1 MRIHKDINNLPVF
14 KQAVITIG
22 SFDGVHLG
30 HKKLINKVNRL
41 AKSTGGESVLITFDP
56 HPRQIVFPG
65 DDFQLLS
72 TIEEKIIL
80 LEKLEVD
87 HLVIVP
93 FTVTFSQLSADEYIE
108 MFLVKLFK
116 PRYIVIGYDHRF
128 GLSRQGDIHFLK
140 WHGAKFGYEVI
151 DIEKQEIEEIAI
163 SSTKI
168 RKALQQGDIKQA
180 NLLSQDYFILS
191 GEVVHGDKMGRKL
204 GFPTANL
211 QISDKHKL
219 IPSDGIY
226 AVWVH
231 IDNTQYEGML
241 YIGHR
246 PSIDSKHSLRI
257 EVNIFDFDK
266 DIYGK
271 KIRILLVDFLRSD
284 QQMDS
289 LDKLSKIISEDKIH
303 AKAVLAQVDKIQPKK
318 INPEIAIVILNYNGK
333 EWLAQFLPSVIKHK
347 IDNAKIIIADNFST
361 DDSISF
367 LNKNFGN
374 DIDIITLSKN
384 TGYAGGYNE
393 ALKMIRADYFLL
405 LNSDVSVTENWMTP
419 LLEVMEADYDVAVC
433 QPKILSFNEP
443 TKFEYAGGAGGW
455 IDILGYPFCK
465 GRVLGQI
472 ENDLGQ
478 YDYPSEIFW
487 ASGAAFMIRAPLFK
501 AIGGFDASY
510 FAHMEEID
518 LCWRVKRAGFKV
530 MVVPDSV
537 IYHVGGGTLDY
548 DSPKKVY
555 LNFRNSLYTLMKNEP
570 FTRLFWKIPARFI
583 LDGFAAILYLV
594 TKDRHFV
601 MSILK
606 AHLSFYKNFRRVLQ
620 KRAEGNSLV
629 RALRTKDRNTLV
641 GRYSKL
647 IVLDYYLFNKK
658 TFKEIIQ
665 NENEH

>member
-41 AKSTGGESVLITFDP
+41 AKSTGGESVLITFNP

-93 FTVTFSQLSADEYIE
+93 FTVTFAQLSADEYIE

-168 RKALQQGDIKQA
+168 RRALLQGDIKQA
-180 NLLSQDYFILS
+180 NLLAQDHYILS
-191 GEVVHGDKMGRKL
+191 GEVVHGDKMGKKL
-204 GFPTANL
+204 GFPTANI

-246 PSIDSKHSLRI
+246 PSINSKRSLRI

-266 DIYGK
+266 EIYGK
-271 KIRILLVDFLRSD
+271 KISILLVEFLRSD
-284 QQMDS
+284 QQLDT

-303 AKAVLAQVDKIQPKK
+303 AKAVLAQANKIEPKK

-333 EWLAQFLPSVIKHK
+333 EWLSKFLPDVIKYRL
-347 IDNAKIIIADNFST
+347 DNAKIIIADNFST
-361 DDSISF
+361 DDSVAF
-367 LNKNFGN
+367 LNENFGN
-374 DIDIITLSKN
+374 DIEIIKLPNN

-393 ALKMIRADYFLL
+393 ALKLIQADYFLL
-405 LNSDVSVTENWMTP
+405 LNSDVLVTENWMTP
-419 LLEVMEADYDVAVC
+419 LLEVMEADYNVAIC
-433 QPKILSFNEP
+433 QPKILSFDEP

-455 IDILGYPFCK
+455 LDILGYPFCK
-465 GRVLGQI
+465 GRVLGQV

-478 YDYPSEIFW
+478 YDYSSEIFW

-501 AIGGFDASY
+501 GIGGFDASY

-530 MVVPDSV
+530 MVVPDAI

-570 FTRLFWKIPARFI
+570 ITHLLWKIPARFI

-629 RALRTKDRNTLV
+629 RALRTKERNTVV

>member
-1 MRIHKDINNLPVF
+1 MRIYKDINNLPVF

-93 FTVTFSQLSADEYIE
+93 FTVTFAQLSADEYIE

-168 RKALQQGDIKQA
+168 RRALLQGDIKQA
-180 NLLSQDYFILS
+180 NLLAQDHYILS
-191 GEVVHGDKMGRKL
+191 GEVVHGDKMGKKL

-231 IDNTQYEGML
+231 IDKIQYEGML

-246 PSIDSKHSLRI
+246 PSIDSKRSLRI

-271 KIRILLVDFLRSD
+271 KISILLVEFLRSD
-284 QQMDS
+284 QQLDT

-303 AKAVLAQVDKIQPKK
+303 AKAVLAQANKIEPKK
-318 INPEIAIVILNYNGK
+318 INPEIAIVILNYNGR
-333 EWLAQFLPSVIKHK
+333 EWLAKFLPDVIKYKLDH
-347 IDNAKIIIADNFST
+347 AKIIIADNFST
-361 DDSISF
+361 DDSLAF
-367 LNKNFGN
+367 LNENFSN
-374 DIDIITLSKN
+374 DIEIITLPEN

-393 ALKMIRADYFLL
+393 ALKTIQADYFLL

-419 LLEVMEADYDVAVC
+419 LLGVMEADYNVAIC

-455 IDILGYPFCK
+455 LDILGYPFCK
-465 GRVLGQI
+465 GRILGHI

-530 MVVPDSV
+530 MVVPDAI

-548 DSPKKVY
+548 ESPKKVY

-570 FTRLFWKIPARFI
+570 ITHLLWKIPARFI

-629 RALRTKDRNTLV
+629 RALRTKERNTVV

-665 NENEH
+665 NEKEH

>member
-41 AKSTGGESVLITFDP
+41 AKSTGGESVLITFNP
-56 HPRQIVFPG
+56 HPRQIVFTG

-93 FTVTFSQLSADEYIE
+93 FTVTFAQLSADEYIE

-168 RKALQQGDIKQA
+168 RRALLQGDIKQA
-180 NLLSQDYFILS
+180 NLLAQDHYILS
-191 GEVVHGDKMGRKL
+191 GEVVHGDKMGKKL
-204 GFPTANL
+204 GFPTANI

-246 PSIDSKHSLRI
+246 PSIDSKRSLRI

-271 KIRILLVDFLRSD
+271 KISILLVEFLRSD
-284 QQMDS
+284 QQLDT

-303 AKAVLAQVDKIQPKK
+303 AKAVLAQANKIEPKK

-333 EWLAQFLPSVIKHK
+333 EWLARFLPNVIKYK
-347 IDNAKIIIADNFST
+347 LNNAKIIIADNFST
-361 DDSISF
+361 DDSITY
-367 LNKNFGN
+367 LHENFGN
-374 DIDIITLSKN
+374 DIEFITLPKN

-393 ALKMIRADYFLL
+393 ALKMIQADYFLL
-405 LNSDVSVTENWMTP
+405 LNSDVSVTENWMAP
-419 LLEVMEADYDVAVC
+419 LLEVMEADYNVAIC
-433 QPKILSFNEP
+433 QPKILSFDEP

-455 IDILGYPFCK
+455 LDILGYPFCK
-465 GRVLGQI
+465 GRVLRQI

-478 YDYPSEIFW
+478 YDYSSEIFW

-518 LCWRVKRAGFKV
+518 LCWRVKRAGFKI
-530 MVVPDSV
+530 MVVPDAI

-570 FTRLFWKIPARFI
+570 FTHLFWKIPARFI

-629 RALRTKDRNTLV
+629 RALRTKERNTLV

>member
-1 MRIHKDINNLPVF
+1 MRIYKDINNLPVF

-93 FTVTFSQLSADEYIE
+93 FTVTFAQLSADEYIE

-168 RKALQQGDIKQA
+168 RRALLQGDIKQA
-180 NLLSQDYFILS
+180 NLLAQDHYILS
-191 GEVVHGDKMGRKL
+191 GEVVHGDKMGKKL

-231 IDNTQYEGML
+231 IDKIQYEGML

-246 PSIDSKHSLRI
+246 PSIDSKRSLRI

-271 KIRILLVDFLRSD
+271 KISILLVEFLRSD
-284 QQMDS
+284 QQLDT

-303 AKAVLAQVDKIQPKK
+303 AKAVLAQANKIEPKK
-318 INPEIAIVILNYNGK
+318 INPEIAIVILNFNGR
-333 EWLAQFLPSVIKHK
+333 EWLAKFLPDVIKYKLDH
-347 IDNAKIIIADNFST
+347 AKIIIADNFST
-361 DDSISF
+361 DDSVAF

-374 DIDIITLSKN
+374 DIEIITLPEN

-393 ALKMIRADYFLL
+393 ALKMIQADYFLL

-419 LLEVMEADYDVAVC
+419 LLEVMEADYNVAIC

-455 IDILGYPFCK
+455 LDILGYPFCK
-465 GRVLGQI
+465 GRVLGHI

-501 AIGGFDASY
+501 AIGGFDANY

-530 MVVPDSV
+530 MVVPDAI

-570 FTRLFWKIPARFI
+570 ITHLLWKIPARFI

-629 RALRTKDRNTLV
+629 RALRTKERNTVV

>member
-41 AKSTGGESVLITFDP
+41 ARSTGGESVLITFHP

-93 FTVTFSQLSADEYIE
+93 FTVTFAQLSADEYIE

-168 RKALQQGDIKQA
+168 RRALLQGDIKQA
-180 NLLSQDYFILS
+180 NLLAQDYYILS
-191 GEVVHGDKMGRKL
+191 GEVVHGDKMGKKL

-231 IDNTQYEGML
+231 IDKVQYEGML

-246 PSIDSKHSLRI
+246 PSIDSKQSLRI

-271 KIRILLVDFLRSD
+271 KISILLVEFLRSD
-284 QQMDS
+284 QQLDT
-289 LDKLSKIISEDKIH
+289 LDKLSKIIAEDKIH
-303 AKAVLAQVDKIQPKK
+303 AKAVLAQVNKIEPKK

-333 EWLAQFLPSVIKHK
+333 EWLAKFLPNVIKYK
-347 IDNAKIIIADNFST
+347 IDYAKIIIADNFST
-361 DDSISF
+361 DDSITY
-367 LNKNFGN
+367 LTENFN
-374 DIDIITLSKN
+374 DDIEIITLPKN

-393 ALKMIRADYFLL
+393 ALKIIQADYFLL
-405 LNSDVSVTENWMTP
+405 LNSDVSVTEHWMTP
-419 LLEVMEADYDVAVC
+419 LLEVMEADYDVAIC

-455 IDILGYPFCK
+455 LDILGYPFCK
-465 GRVLGQI
+465 GRVLGQV
-472 ENDLGQ
+472 ENDFGQ

-501 AIGGFDASY
+501 AIGGFDANY

-530 MVVPDSV
+530 MVVPDAV

-570 FTRLFWKIPARFI
+570 ITHLLWKIPARFI

-620 KRAEGNSLV
+620 KRSEGNSLV
-629 RALRTKDRNTLV
+629 RALRTKERNTVV

-658 TFKEIIQ
+658 SFKEIIQ

>member
-93 FTVTFSQLSADEYIE
+93 FTVTFAQLSADEYIE

-168 RKALQQGDIKQA
+168 RRALLQGDIKQA
-180 NLLSQDYFILS
+180 NLLAQDHYILS
-191 GEVVHGDKMGRKL
+191 GEVVHGDKMGKKL

-231 IDNTQYEGML
+231 IDKIQYEGML

-246 PSIDSKHSLRI
+246 PSIDSKRSLRI

-271 KIRILLVDFLRSD
+271 KISILLVEFLRSD
-284 QQMDS
+284 QQLDT

-303 AKAVLAQVDKIQPKK
+303 AKAVLAQANKIEPKK
-318 INPEIAIVILNYNGK
+318 INPEIAIVILNFNGR
-333 EWLAQFLPSVIKHK
+333 EWLAKFLPDVIKYKLDH
-347 IDNAKIIIADNFST
+347 AKIIIADNFST
-361 DDSISF
+361 DDSVAF
-367 LNKNFGN
+367 LNTNFSN
-374 DIDIITLSKN
+374 DIEIITLPEN

-393 ALKMIRADYFLL
+393 ALKTIQADYFLL

-419 LLEVMEADYDVAVC
+419 LLEVMEADYNVAIC

-455 IDILGYPFCK
+455 LDILGYPFCK
-465 GRVLGQI
+465 GRILGHI

-530 MVVPDSV
+530 MVVPDAI

-570 FTRLFWKIPARFI
+570 ITHLLWKIPARFI

-629 RALRTKDRNTLV
+629 RALRTKERNTVV

>member
-41 AKSTGGESVLITFDP
+41 AKSTGGESVLITFNP

-72 TIEEKIIL
+72 TTEEKIIL
-80 LEKLEVD
+80 LEKLEID

-93 FTVTFSQLSADEYIE
+93 FTVTFAQLSADEYIE

-168 RKALQQGDIKQA
+168 RKALLQGDIKQA
-180 NLLSQDYFILS
+180 NLLAQDHYILS
-191 GEVVHGDKMGRKL
+191 GEVVNGDKMGKKL
-204 GFPTANL
+204 GFPTANI

-231 IDNTQYEGML
+231 IDKVQYEGML

-246 PSIDSKHSLRI
+246 PSIDSKRSLRI

-266 DIYGK
+266 DIYEK
-271 KIRILLVDFLRSD
+271 KISILLVEFLRSD
-284 QQMDS
+284 QQIDT

-303 AKAVLAQVDKIQPKK
+303 AKAVLAQTNKIEPKK

-333 EWLAQFLPSVIKHK
+333 EWLAKFLPNVIKYK

-361 DDSISF
+361 DDSVPF
-367 LNKNFGN
+367 LNENFGN
-374 DIDIITLSKN
+374 DIEIITLSKN

-393 ALKMIRADYFLL
+393 ALKMIQADYFLL
-405 LNSDVSVTENWMTP
+405 LNSDVSVTENWMSP
-419 LLEVMEADYDVAVC
+419 LLEVMEADYNVAIC
-433 QPKILSFNEP
+433 QPKILSFDEP
-443 TKFEYAGGAGGW
+443 SKFEYAGGAGGW
-455 IDILGYPFCK
+455 LDQLGYPFCK
-465 GRVLGQI
+465 GRVLGHI

-478 YDYPSEIFW
+478 YDYQSEIFW

-501 AIGGFDASY
+501 AIGGFDANY

-530 MVVPDSV
+530 MVVPEAI

-570 FTRLFWKIPARFI
+570 FTHLLWKIPVRFI

-601 MSILK
+601 TSIIK
-606 AHLSFYKNFRRVLQ
+606 AHLSFYKNFRRLLQ
-620 KRAEGNSLV
+620 KRSEGNSLV

-641 GRYSKL
+641 GRYTKL

>member
-93 FTVTFSQLSADEYIE
+93 FTVTFAQLSADEYIE

-168 RKALQQGDIKQA
+168 RRALLQGDIKQA
-180 NLLSQDYFILS
+180 NLLAQDHYILS
-191 GEVVHGDKMGRKL
+191 GEVVHGDKMGKKL

-231 IDNTQYEGML
+231 IDKVQYEGML

-246 PSIDSKHSLRI
+246 PSIDSKRSLRI

-271 KIRILLVDFLRSD
+271 KISILLVEFLRSD
-284 QQMDS
+284 QQLDT

-303 AKAVLAQVDKIQPKK
+303 AKAVLAQANKIEPKK
-318 INPEIAIVILNYNGK
+318 INPEIAIVILNYNGR
-333 EWLAQFLPSVIKHK
+333 EWLGKFLPDVIKYK
-347 IDNAKIIIADNFST
+347 LDNAKIIIADNFST
-361 DDSISF
+361 DDSLAF
-367 LNKNFGN
+367 LNENFSN
-374 DIDIITLSKN
+374 DIEIITLPEN

-393 ALKMIRADYFLL
+393 ALKMIQADYFLL

-419 LLEVMEADYDVAVC
+419 LLEVMEADYNVAIC
-433 QPKILSFNEP
+433 QPKILSFDEP

-455 IDILGYPFCK
+455 LDILGYPFCK
-465 GRVLGQI
+465 GRVLGHI

-530 MVVPDSV
+530 MVVPDAI

-570 FTRLFWKIPARFI
+570 ITHLLWKIPARFI

-629 RALRTKDRNTLV
+629 RALRTKERNTVV

>member
-93 FTVTFSQLSADEYIE
+93 FTVTFAQLSADEYIE

-168 RKALQQGDIKQA
+168 RRALLQGDIKQA
-180 NLLSQDYFILS
+180 NLLAQDHYILT
-191 GEVVHGDKMGRKL
+191 GEVVHGDKMGKKL

-231 IDNTQYEGML
+231 IDKVQYEGML

-246 PSIDSKHSLRI
+246 PSIDSKRSLRI

-271 KIRILLVDFLRSD
+271 KISILLVEFLRSD
-284 QQMDS
+284 QQLDT

-303 AKAVLAQVDKIQPKK
+303 AKAVLAQANKIEPKK
-318 INPEIAIVILNYNGK
+318 INPEIAIVILNFNGRD
-333 EWLAQFLPSVIKHK
+333 WLAKFLPDVIKYKLDH
-347 IDNAKIIIADNFST
+347 AKIIIADNFST
-361 DDSISF
+361 DDSVAF

-374 DIDIITLSKN
+374 DIEIITLPEN

-393 ALKMIRADYFLL
+393 ALKMIQADYFLL
-405 LNSDVSVTENWMTP
+405 LNSDVSVTENWMNP
-419 LLEVMEADYDVAVC
+419 LLEVMEADYNVAIC
-433 QPKILSFNEP
+433 QPKILSFDEP

-455 IDILGYPFCK
+455 LDILGYPFCK
-465 GRVLGQI
+465 GRVLGHI

-501 AIGGFDASY
+501 AIGGFDANY

-530 MVVPDSV
+530 MVVPDAI

-570 FTRLFWKIPARFI
+570 ITHLLWKIPARFI

-606 AHLSFYKNFRRVLQ
+606 AHISFYKNFRRVLQ

-629 RALRTKDRNTLV
+629 RALRTKERNTVV

>member
-1 MRIHKDINNLPVF
+1 MRIHKDINKLPVF

-93 FTVTFSQLSADEYIE
+93 FTVTFAQLSADEYIE

-168 RKALQQGDIKQA
+168 RRALLQGDIKQA
-180 NLLSQDYFILS
+180 NLLAQDHYILS
-191 GEVVHGDKMGRKL
+191 GEVVHGDKMGKKL
-204 GFPTANL
+204 GFPTANI

-246 PSIDSKHSLRI
+246 PSINSKRSLRI

-266 DIYGK
+266 EIYGK
-271 KIRILLVDFLRSD
+271 KISILLVEFLRSD
-284 QQMDS
+284 QQLDT

-303 AKAVLAQVDKIQPKK
+303 AKAVLAQANKIML
-318 INPEIAIVILNYNGK
+318 LNIGWTMLK
-333 EWLAQFLPSVIKHK
+333 LSLL
-347 IDNAKIIIADNFST
+347 IIFQQ
-361 DDSISF
+361 
-367 LNKNFGN
+367 
-374 DIDIITLSKN
+374 
-384 TGYAGGYNE
+384 
-393 ALKMIRADYFLL
+393 MILL
-405 LNSDVSVTENWMTP
+405 L
-419 LLEVMEADYDVAVC
+419 
-433 QPKILSFNEP
+433 F
-443 TKFEYAGGAGGW
+443 
-455 IDILGYPFCK
+455 
-465 GRVLGQI
+465 
-472 ENDLGQ
+472 
-478 YDYPSEIFW
+478 
-487 ASGAAFMIRAPLFK
+487 
-501 AIGGFDASY
+501 
-510 FAHMEEID
+510 
-518 LCWRVKRAGFKV
+518 
-530 MVVPDSV
+530 
-537 IYHVGGGTLDY
+537 
-548 DSPKKVY
+548 
-555 LNFRNSLYTLMKNEP
+555 
-570 FTRLFWKIPARFI
+570 
-583 LDGFAAILYLV
+583 
-594 TKDRHFV
+594 
-601 MSILK
+601 
-606 AHLSFYKNFRRVLQ
+606 
-620 KRAEGNSLV
+620 
-629 RALRTKDRNTLV
+629 
-641 GRYSKL
+641 
-647 IVLDYYLFNKK
+647 
-658 TFKEIIQ
+658 
-665 NENEH
+665 

>member
-93 FTVTFSQLSADEYIE
+93 FTVTFAQLSADEYIE

-168 RKALQQGDIKQA
+168 RRALLQGDIKQA
-180 NLLSQDYFILS
+180 NLLAQDHYILT
-191 GEVVHGDKMGRKL
+191 GEVVHGDKMGKKL

-231 IDNTQYEGML
+231 IDKVQYEGML

-246 PSIDSKHSLRI
+246 PSIDSKRSLRI

-271 KIRILLVDFLRSD
+271 KISILLVEFLRSD
-284 QQMDS
+284 QQLDT

-303 AKAVLAQVDKIQPKK
+303 AKAVLAQANKIEPKK
-318 INPEIAIVILNYNGK
+318 INPEIAIVILNFNGRD
-333 EWLAQFLPSVIKHK
+333 WLAKFLPDVIKYKLDH
-347 IDNAKIIIADNFST
+347 AKIIIADNFST
-361 DDSISF
+361 DDSVAF
-367 LNKNFGN
+367 LNENFGN
-374 DIDIITLSKN
+374 DIEIITLPEN

-393 ALKMIRADYFLL
+393 ALKMIQADYFLL
-405 LNSDVSVTENWMTP
+405 LNSDVSVTENWMNP
-419 LLEVMEADYDVAVC
+419 LLEVMEADYNVAIC
-433 QPKILSFNEP
+433 QPKILSFDEP

-455 IDILGYPFCK
+455 LDILGYPFCK
-465 GRVLGQI
+465 GRVLGHI

-501 AIGGFDASY
+501 AIGGFDANY

-530 MVVPDSV
+530 MVVPDAI

-570 FTRLFWKIPARFI
+570 ITHLLWKIPARFI

-606 AHLSFYKNFRRVLQ
+606 AHISFYKNFRRVLQ

-629 RALRTKDRNTLV
+629 RALRTKERNTVV